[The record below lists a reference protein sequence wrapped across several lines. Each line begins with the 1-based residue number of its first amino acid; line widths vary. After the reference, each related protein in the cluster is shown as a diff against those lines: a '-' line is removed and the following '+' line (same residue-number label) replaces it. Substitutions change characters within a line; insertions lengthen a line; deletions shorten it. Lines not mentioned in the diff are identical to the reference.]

1 MRDNDADIQ
10 TVIDFVAAEG
20 EERVEKRRSESLL
33 LDLPN
38 TVLLLVF
45 EFF

>member
-10 TVIDFVAAEG
+10 TVIDFVAPEG
-20 EERVEKRRSESLL
+20 EERDEKRRSESLL